1 MPNITQGAEL
11 SMSRLPALSFRSL
24 LTGTLLAGA
33 VLAQGAQASD
43 AEIPKDLTDHLVV
56 NGQSMP
62 VRSVEASPVPGLF
75 EVQLEGGQTL
85 YSDREGKYLL
95 VGDLYRNDSG
105 QMVNLTEQ
113 KQQQHRLALLKQV
126 PDKDTVVF
134 RPAGEVKAVINV
146 FTDTTCPYCRKFHE
160 EVPELNKRGVEV
172 RYLAFPR
179 AGMQGEGARELNQVW
194 CSDNRTEAMTA
205 ATKGKKLKGASSCD
219 TPVETQFELGK
230 QIGIQG
236 TPALILPDGRMI
248 PGYVPVDRLVNM
260 LGLKN

>member
-1 MPNITQGAEL
+1 
-11 SMSRLPALSFRSL
+11 MSISPAFSFRSF
-24 LTGTLLAGA
+24 LTGVLLAGA
-33 VLAQGAQASD
+33 VLAPAAQADD
-43 AEIPKDLTDHLVV
+43 ADVPGDLADHLIV

-62 VRSVEASPVPGLF
+62 VRAVEASPLPGLY

-85 YSDREGKYLL
+85 YSDRDGKYLL

-113 KQQQHRLALLKQV
+113 KQQQHRVELLKQV
-126 PDKDTVVF
+126 SDKDTVVF

-160 EVPELNKRGVEV
+160 EVPELNKRGIEV

-179 AGMQGEGARELNQVW
+179 AGMQGEGARELGQVW
-194 CSDNRTEAMTA
+194 CNDNRSEALTQAM
-205 ATKGKKLKGASSCD
+205 KGKKLKGTSSCD
-219 TPVETQFELGK
+219 TPIESQFALGK
-230 QIGIQG
+230 QMAIQG

-248 PGYVPVDRLVNM
+248 PGYVPVDRLVGM
-260 LGLKN
+260 LDLEN